1 MVLSYNLPGNRTPP
15 LLRDRALLTM
25 LLSHLGLSICL
36 RIGNGIPSHP
46 MVVLMMK
53 ITIGSHFL
61 VYDNV
66 YDNTLQ
72 GILKTTIDISTVV
85 KGWRC

>member
-61 VYDNV
+61 VMIMFMIIPCKASSK
-66 YDNTLQ
+66 Q
-72 GILKTTIDISTVV
+72 P
-85 KGWRC
+85 